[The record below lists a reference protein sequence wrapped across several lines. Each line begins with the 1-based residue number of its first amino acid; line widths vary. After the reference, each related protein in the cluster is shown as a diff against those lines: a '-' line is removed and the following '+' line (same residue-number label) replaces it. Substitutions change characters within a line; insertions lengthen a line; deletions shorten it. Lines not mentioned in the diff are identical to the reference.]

1 VIRTVQVALPLPLHQ
16 TFTYTVPPDWPA
28 PLPGCRVRVPFGRL
42 SLTGLIVEEPPPGTL
57 PERLKPLR
65 SLLDREPFLPPDLLA
80 FTRWLAD
87 YYLAPWGLVLRGACP
102 PGLAPEAREKVAL
115 TAEGASSGEA
125 RFAPLREALGRNPR
139 SASSLLAT
147 LGPGSEVLLTEALR
161 QGHAVVEERLT
172 AVRRRSGRDRVV
184 LLKSPEE
191 ASALSRDESLP
202 KAFRKVLALLL
213 TYQDRGYPEA
223 ASLARAVR
231 VPHYTLTE
239 MAEAG
244 LVELFDLLP
253 AHLAAR
259 PSPHDLTADQESCV
273 AAVRAT
279 LDGGTH
285 RTFLLYG
292 VTGSGKT
299 EVYLRLIET
308 VLERGRTALFL
319 VPEIS
324 LTSLLARRLI
334 ERFGSTVALLHS
346 SMGEKER
353 SRQWLRARSG
363 SARVMIGPR
372 SALFAP
378 LPDLGLVVVDEEH
391 DGSYKQQEHPRYHA
405 RDMAV
410 LRGVQ
415 AGVPVILGSA
425 TPSAESYYNA
435 TDGGKYT
442 LLTLSER
449 AGGAALP
456 AVEVV
461 DMRREYEQTGGPS
474 ILSRALSAALTRTLG
489 EKRQAVIL
497 RNRTGFAT
505 FVLCRPCGKTLQCPD
520 CAVAFTYHRKAGHL
534 RCHYC
539 GRTATVPAVC
549 PECGGEFL
557 QFLGTGT
564 EKVEDLLGR
573 DLPEARVGRMDR
585 DAVRTAAAFDRLW
598 LDFET
603 GEIDILVGTQM
614 VAKGHDIHNVTLV
627 GILSADFLLSMP
639 DFRAA
644 ERTFQLITQAAGRAG
659 RGTHAG
665 TVILQSFHP
674 DHYAVQAAAAQDFGA
689 FYSRDIHYRRIV
701 GYPPFSALAR
711 IEVRHEDH
719 SRVGALSTQTAS
731 LLRTLAGGE
740 VKVLGPSPA
749 FLARLEGKYRHHIL
763 LKSPTRARLKA
774 LLTEFLGSPLA
785 SHVGRELDLEVDP
798 TSML

>member
-1 VIRTVQVALPLPLHQ
+1 VTDTVQVALPVPLRQ
-16 TFTYTVPPDWPA
+16 TFTYTVPPGLP
-28 PLPGCRVRVPFGRL
+28 PPRPGCRVRVPFGRI
-42 SLTGLIVEEPPPGTL
+42 SLTGLVVEDAPPAL
-57 PERLKPLR
+57 PPARLRPLR
-65 SLLDREPFLPPDLLA
+65 AVLDREPFLPPDLLA

-87 YYLAPWGLVLRGACP
+87 YYLAPWGIVLRGACP
-102 PGLAPEAREKVAL
+102 PGLTPEARERVTL
-115 TAEGASSGEA
+115 TPEGSGCDEA
-125 RFAPLREALGRNPR
+125 WLAPLRDALVRRPR
-139 SASSLLAT
+139 STANLLAA
-147 LGPGSEVLLTEALR
+147 LGPGSELLLSEALR
-161 QGHAVVEERLT
+161 QGYAVVEERL
-172 AVRRRSGRDRVV
+172 ASVRHRSGRDRVV
-184 LLKSPEE
+184 LLKGPEQV
-191 ASALSRDESLP
+191 SALCREETLP
-202 KAFRKVLALLL
+202 KPFRKILSLLL

-223 ASLARAVR
+223 AALARAAR

-244 LVELFDLLP
+244 LIELFDLLP
-253 AHLAAR
+253 THLPAR
-259 PSPHDLTADQESCV
+259 PSPHTLTADQETAV
-273 AAVRAT
+273 ASVRA
-279 LDGGTH
+279 LLAAQVH

-353 SRQWLRARSG
+353 SRQWLRSRSG
-363 SARVMIGPR
+363 TARVMIGPR

-415 AGVPVILGSA
+415 AGVPVVLGSA

-456 AVEVV
+456 TVDVV

-474 ILSRALSAALTRTLG
+474 VLSRTLQAALERTVR
-489 EKRQAVIL
+489 EKRQAVLL

-520 CAVAFTYHRKAGHL
+520 CAVAFTYHRRAGQL

-539 GRTATVPAVC
+539 GRTAGVPGTC

-573 DLPEARVGRMDR
+573 DLPGARVGRMDR

-598 LDFET
+598 LAFET
-603 GEIDILVGTQM
+603 GEIDVLVGTQM

-659 RGTHAG
+659 RGAHAG

-689 FYSRDIHYRRIV
+689 FYARDIQYRRIV

-719 SRVGALSTQTAS
+719 DRVGALSTQAAAA
-731 LLRTLAGGE
+731 LRALARGE

-763 LKSPTRARLKA
+763 LKSSTRARLKA
-774 LLTEFLGSPLA
+774 LLTEFLASPLA
-785 SHVGRELDLEVDP
+785 PHVGRELDLEVDP